1 MLLGDVFLV
10 IRDEKVSS
18 WINRILV
25 VVKLSYMSLQTH
37 IDAKNTEIRFKWEDM
52 TIISSGWRFVNNV
65 N

>member
-18 WINRILV
+18 WINKILV
-25 VVKLSYMSLQTH
+25 VVKLSYMSLRTH
-37 IDAKNTEIRFKWEDM
+37 IDAKNTEIGFKWEDM
-52 TIISSGWRFVNNV
+52 MIISSGWRFVNNV